1 MGHVGPMR
9 NRFWVEVVMAGVTAI
24 LAVITLIS
32 REWIELVFQVDPD
45 QGSGLLEW
53 GIVGGLAGA
62 TVIFS
67 LLARAEWR
75 QTATG
80 LSQ

>member
-32 REWIELVFQVDPD
+32 REWIELVFQAD
-45 QGSGLLEW
+45 
-53 GIVGGLAGA
+53 GA
-62 TVIFS
+62 
-67 LLARAEWR
+67 
-75 QTATG
+75 
-80 LSQ
+80 